1 MMDILLIEEKNK
13 KTNIYL
19 ANNELKVLNC
29 RPIKFI
35 EDLCLI
41 CGSTLSGRINAFNK
55 IINSK
60 QKACIMV
67 SENIIFIPTMSIKNA
82 ECQYIQYNRIV
93 RVKGIKNKTNILF
106 DNGNKITVDCSY
118 RTLQKQIK
126 RCDLFVER
134 LLENM
139 TKNLD
144 QIVNSELY

>member
-1 MMDILLIEEKNK
+1 MRDILLIEEKDK

-19 ANNELKVLNC
+19 ANGDLKVVNC
-29 RPIKFI
+29 KSIKFI
-35 EDLCLI
+35 ENLCII
-41 CGSTLSGRINAFNK
+41 CGSTLNGRISAFNK

-67 SENIIFIPTMSIKNA
+67 SENIIFIPTMSIKNV

-93 RVKGIKNKTNILF
+93 RVKSVGDKTMILF
-106 DNGNKITVDCSY
+106 DNRTKKIIDCSY

-126 RCDLFVER
+126 RCDLFVEK
-134 LLENM
+134 LLKNM
-139 TKNLD
+139 TKNLE